1 MARPFSLL
9 EKAVLERKCVPVKPS
24 REAVEQNL
32 KDAGCGLETI
42 HRFWEYFQQGCVEEQ
57 LQLLSWQ
64 RGRLLEELHAQ
75 QKQID
80 CLDYLVYQLEKGLAA
95 TKEAPQEKP
104 RRSVR
109 REYH

>member
-1 MARPFSLL
+1 MQG
-9 EKAVLERKCVPVKPS
+9 AVWKPS
-24 REAVEQNL
+24 TGFGSTSSRAVW
-32 KDAGCGLETI
+32 KSSYSCFP
-42 HRFWEYFQQGCVEEQ
+42 R
-57 LQLLSWQ
+57 Q

>member
-1 MARPFSLL
+1 MVRPVSLL
-9 EKAVLERKCVPVKPS
+9 EKTVLERKCVPVKPS
-24 REAVEQNL
+24 QEAVEQNL
-32 KDAGCGLETI
+32 KDAGCGRETI
-42 HRFWEYFQQGCVEEQ
+42 CRFLECFQQGRVEEQ
-57 LQLLSWQ
+57 LHLLSQQ
-64 RGRLLEELHAQ
+64 RGRLLEKLHAQ

>member
-1 MARPFSLL
+1 M
-9 EKAVLERKCVPVKPS
+9 KPS
-24 REAVEQNL
+24 QEAVEQNL
-32 KDAGCGLETI
+32 KDAVCGRETI
-42 HRFWEYFQQGCVEEQ
+42 CRFLECFQQGRVEEQ
-57 LQLLSWQ
+57 LPLLSQQ
-64 RGRLLEELHAQ
+64 RGRLLEKLHAQ

>member
-1 MARPFSLL
+1 MKTSQ
-9 EKAVLERKCVPVKPS
+9 
-24 REAVEQNL
+24 EAVEQNL
-32 KDAGCGLETI
+32 KDAGCGRETI
-42 HRFWEYFQQGCVEEQ
+42 GRCLECFQQGRVEEQ
-57 LQLLSWQ
+57 LQLLSQQ
-64 RGRLLEELHAQ
+64 RGRLLEKLHTQ

-80 CLDYLVYQLEKGLAA
+80 CLDYLVYQLEKGFAA

>member
-1 MARPFSLL
+1 MQG
-9 EKAVLERKCVPVKPS
+9 AVWKPS
-24 REAVEQNL
+24 T
-32 KDAGCGLETI
+32 G
-42 HRFWEYFQQGCVEEQ
+42 FWEYFQQGCVEEQ
-57 LQLLSWQ
+57 LQLLSRQ

-104 RRSVR
+104 KEECAS
-109 REYH
+109 